1 VVASVDAAATIRA
14 CLESIAASCARIDH
28 EVIVVDSSRDDSAA
42 IAGSALN
49 SATVVRH
56 GSGLLVPHLWAAG
69 IESARG
75 IIVALTT
82 ANFRVSEGWAEAL
95 LSALG
100 ESVAGVGGPIALADD
115 VSITD
120 AAVFFLRYSAYLPSG
135 STTIYEVPDFAGDN
149 CCYVRAA
156 LNDGTW
162 SVEHGFWE
170 TEENSALRKAGHRL
184 VMNPDAKAIFLGGMT
199 LGAFSRQRYAHA
211 VLFGDWR
218 AKVNGESRARIIA
231 ASPLVPFILSLR
243 IVKRAWRISEYR
255 SRLIG
260 CMPLLFWLA
269 ACWAAG
275 EAVGAL
281 RSGSRASKRLA
292 AA

>member
-1 VVASVDAAATIRA
+1 MEAAATIRA
-14 CLESIAASCARIDH
+14 CLESIATSCAHIDH

-42 IAGSALN
+42 IAARSLPA
-49 SATVVRH
+49 ATIVRH
-56 GSGLLVPHLWAAG
+56 GSALLVPNLWAAG

-75 IIVALTT
+75 SVVALTT

-100 ESVAGVGGPIALADD
+100 DSVAGVGGMIALADD

-135 STTIYEVPDFAGDN
+135 STTISETRDFAGDN
-149 CCYVRAA
+149 CCYLRSA
-156 LNDGTW
+156 LKNGTW

-170 TEENSALRKAGHRL
+170 TEENTALRKAGHRL

-199 LGAFSRQRYAHA
+199 LGAFSRQRFAHA

-218 AKVNGESRARIIA
+218 ARVNGESRARIIA
-231 ASPLVPFILSLR
+231 AAPLVPFILALR
-243 IVKRAWRISEYR
+243 IAKRAWRISEYR
-255 SRLIG
+255 SPLIG
-260 CMPLLFWLA
+260 SMPVLLWLA

-275 EAVGAL
+275 EAAGAL
-281 RSGSRASKRLA
+281 RSGSRASKGLA

>member
-1 VVASVDAAATIRA
+1 MASVDAAATIRA
-14 CLESIAASCARIDH
+14 CLESVAASCAHIEH

-42 IAGSALN
+42 IASRALPG
-49 SATVVRH
+49 ATIVRH

-75 IIVALTT
+75 DVVALTT
-82 ANFRVSEGWAEAL
+82 ANFRVSGGWAGAL

-100 ESVAGVGGPIALADD
+100 ESVVGVGGPIALADD

-120 AAVFFLRYSAYLPSG
+120 AAVFFLRYSAYLQSR
-135 STTIYEVPDFAGDN
+135 SRSVSEARDFAGDN
-149 CCYVRAA
+149 CCYLRAA

-170 TEENSALRKAGHRL
+170 TEENAALRKAGSRL

-211 VLFGDWR
+211 VLFGEWR
-218 AKVNGESRARIIA
+218 ARVNGESRARMIA
-231 ASPLVPFILSLR
+231 VSPLVPFILSLR
-243 IVKRAWRISEYR
+243 IAKRAWQMSEYR
-255 SRLIG
+255 SRLLG
-260 CMPLLFWLA
+260 CMPVLLWLA

-275 EAVGAL
+275 EAMGAL

-292 AA
+292 AV